1 MRPLAAS
8 DPRRVGHYRMLGELG
23 RGGMGRVLLGAAPDG
38 RPVAVK
44 LLHARL
50 AGTPGFRER
59 FHAEVAAT
67 RSVSGAYTAAVL
79 DADADAPTPWLAS
92 VYVPGPSLRDAVR
105 AAGPL
110 PEPAALRLAAGLA
123 AALVEI
129 HRAGLVHRDLKPS
142 NVLLAADGPKVIDF
156 GVARAAEGEGRH
168 GQTGVPAGTPG
179 YMSPEQAEGGWA
191 TTADDVFSLGAVLV
205 YACTGRGPFDGP
217 GPAQALY
224 NVVHAEP
231 DLSAVPDR
239 LRPAVA
245 ACLAKDPAGR
255 PNPARLRAM
264 LGAVA
269 PAAQPWPPAVQRM
282 IDERRAWIG
291 WAPGPEPAATLVYTR
306 RPRSGPFTVLGSPR
320 GALAACAAVATALVV
335 ALVVTALVVAPW
347 SGSAARSDPGA
358 HRSTAPP
365 PSRSLR
371 GHTASVRDLAFTPDG
386 RTLASAGDD
395 ATVRL
400 WNVADGKQRRAPL
413 DHPDGVNA
421 LAISHGGSTLYTAGD
436 DGSLRLFPVSGKGE
450 PGDLDIDLGP
460 LTSLALSPDDRVLA
474 TSNTDQSVRLWD
486 LDDGKVGPLLETGA
500 GNVQALAFAPDSRM
514 LAIGTTGTEEDP
526 GTGNTRGVTQ
536 LWEVYDRKKL
546 SGDLSG
552 HDSWTEDVAFSP
564 DGRTLATAGGETVRL
579 WDVARSLQKG
589 APFQCDGPCHTAVF
603 SPDGRILAAGGSEGT
618 VRLWDVT
625 RHRQLGPTLTGHD
638 GAVLSVRFSPDG
650 HTLATGGQDGTI
662 RLWKVPGSLGP

>member
-8 DPRRVGHYRMLGELG
+8 DPEGVGHYRMLAELG
-23 RGGMGRVLLGAAPDG
+23 RGGMGRVLLGSSPDG

-44 LLHARL
+44 LMHARL
-50 AGTPGFRER
+50 TGTAGFRER
-59 FHAEVAAT
+59 FRAEVAAT
-67 RSVSGAYTAAVL
+67 RRVSGAYTAAVL

-110 PEPAALRLAAGLA
+110 PEPAVLRLAAGLA

-156 GVARAAEGEGRH
+156 GVARAAGGDGEGR
-168 GQTGVPAGTPG
+168 TGVLAGTPG
-179 YMSPEQAEGGWA
+179 YMSPEQADEGSA
-191 TTADDVFSLGAVLV
+191 TAAGDVFSLGSVLV

-255 PNPARLRAM
+255 PDPARLAAM
-264 LGAVA
+264 VGAVA
-269 PAAQPWPPAVQRM
+269 PAARPWPPAVQRM
-282 IDERRAWIG
+282 IDERRAWAG
-291 WAPGPEPAATLVYTR
+291 RAPGPEPAATLVYPR
-306 RPRSGPFTVLGSPR
+306 RRRSGPFTALGSPR
-320 GALAACAAVATALVV
+320 GALAAGGVLAVCAAVATALV
-335 ALVVTALVVAPW
+335 LAPW
-347 SGSAARSDPGA
+347 SGSSARSAPGTSGSA
-358 HRSTAPP
+358 APP

-386 RTLASAGDD
+386 RTVASAGDD
-395 ATVRL
+395 TTVRL
-400 WNVADGKQRRAPL
+400 WNVADGKLRREPI

-421 LAISHGGSTLYTAGD
+421 LAISRGGTTLYTAGD
-436 DGSLRLFPVSGKGE
+436 DGHLRLFPMSGDGK

-460 LTSLALSPDDRVLA
+460 LTSLALSPDGRVLA

-500 GNVQALAFAPDSRM
+500 GNVQALAFAPNSRM
-514 LAIGTTGTEEDP
+514 LAIGTTGTEDDP
-526 GTGNTRGVTQ
+526 GTGTTRGVAQ

-546 SGDLSG
+546 SEDLSG
-552 HDSWTEDVAFSP
+552 HDSWLEDVAFSP
-564 DGRTLATAGGETVRL
+564 DGQTLATAGGETALL
-579 WDVARSLQKG
+579 WDVASGRQSG
-589 APFQCDGPCHTAVF
+589 TAFRCDGRCHTAAF
-603 SPDGRILAAGGSEGT
+603 SPDGRVLAAGGSEGT
-618 VRLWDVT
+618 VRLWDVS
-625 RHRQLGPTLTGHD
+625 RRRQLGPALTGHG

-650 HTLATGGQDGTI
+650 RTLATGGQDGTV
-662 RLWKVPGSLGP
+662 RLWTVPAGRQGA

>member
-1 MRPLAAS
+1 MGNVTMRPLAAS
-8 DPRRVGHYRMLGELG
+8 DPQRVGHYRMLGELG
-23 RGGMGRVLLGAAPDG
+23 RGGMGRVLLGSAPDG

-44 LLHARL
+44 LMHARL

-110 PEPAALRLAAGLA
+110 PEPAVLRLAAGLA

-142 NVLLAADGPKVIDF
+142 NVLLAADAPKVIDF
-156 GVARAAEGEGRH
+156 GVARAAESEGD
-168 GQTGVPAGTPG
+168 GPTGVLAGTPG
-179 YMSPEQAEGGWA
+179 YMSPEQAEEGSA
-191 TTADDVFSLGAVLV
+191 TAAGDVFSLGSVLV

-231 DLSAVPDR
+231 DLSGVPDR

-245 ACLAKDPAGR
+245 ACLAKAPARR
-255 PNPARLRAM
+255 PTPARLAAM
-264 LGAVA
+264 VGGIA

-291 WAPGPEPAATLVYTR
+291 WVPAPEPAATLVYTR
-306 RPRSGPFTVLGSPR
+306 RPRTALGSPR
-320 GALAACAAVATALVV
+320 GALVAGGVLAALATALVV
-335 ALVVTALVVAPW
+335 ATLVVSPW
-347 SGSAARSDPGA
+347 SGSAARSDSGTHQSATPL
-358 HRSTAPP
+358 

-395 ATVRL
+395 STARL

-450 PGDLDIDLGP
+450 PTDLDIDLGP

-500 GNVQALAFAPDSRM
+500 GNVQALAFAPDSRT

-526 GTGNTRGVTQ
+526 GTGNTRGVAQT
-536 LWEVYDRKKL
+536 WEVYDRKKL
-546 SGDLSG
+546 SENLSG
-552 HDSWTEDVAFSP
+552 HDSWIEDVAFSP
-564 DGRTLATAGGETVRL
+564 DGQTLATAGGKIVRL
-579 WDVARSLQKG
+579 WDVAQSLQKG
-589 APFQCDGPCHTAVF
+589 TPFQCDGRCHTAVF
-603 SPDGRILAAGGSEGT
+603 SPDGRTLATGDSEGT
-618 VRLWDVT
+618 TRLWDVT
-625 RHRQLGPTLTGHD
+625 SHRQRGPTLTGKD
-638 GAVLSVRFSPDG
+638 GAVLTVRFSPDG
-650 HTLATGGQDGTI
+650 HTLATGTQNGTI
-662 RLWKVPGSLGP
+662 HLWKVPA

>member
-1 MRPLAAS
+1 MSNVTMRPLAAS
-8 DPRRVGHYRMLGELG
+8 DPARVGHYRMLGELG
-23 RGGMGRVLLGAAPDG
+23 RGGMGRVLLGSAPDG

-44 LLHARL
+44 LMHARL
-50 AGTPGFRER
+50 THTPGFRER
-59 FHAEVAAT
+59 FRAEVAAT

-110 PEPAALRLAAGLA
+110 PEPAVLRLAAGLT
-123 AALVEI
+123 AALAEI

-142 NVLLAADGPKVIDF
+142 NVLLAADSPKVIDF
-156 GVARAAEGEGRH
+156 GVARTAEGDGD
-168 GQTGVPAGTPG
+168 GQTGVLAGTPG
-179 YMSPEQAEGGWA
+179 YMSPEQAEGGAA
-191 TTADDVFSLGAVLV
+191 TAAGDVFSLGAVLV

-245 ACLAKDPAGR
+245 ACLAKDPARR
-255 PNPARLRAM
+255 PDPVRLSAM
-264 LGAVA
+264 LGAIA

-291 WAPGPEPAATLVYTR
+291 WTPGPEPSATLVYTR
-306 RPRSGPFTVLGSPR
+306 RPRSNPFTALGTPR
-320 GALAACAAVATALVV
+320 GALAAGGVLAACAALATALV
-335 ALVVTALVVAPW
+335 LAPW

-358 HRSTAPP
+358 QRSAAAPQ
-365 PSRSLR
+365 SRPLR
-371 GHTASVRDLAFTPDG
+371 GHTASVRDLVFTPDG

-400 WNVADGKQRRAPL
+400 WNVADGRQRRAPL

-421 LAISHGGSTLYTAGD
+421 LAMSHGGSTLYTAGD
-436 DGSLRLFPVSGKGE
+436 DGSLRLFPMSGKGE

-486 LDDGKVGPLLETGA
+486 LDDAKVGPLLETHA

-514 LAIGTTGTEEDP
+514 LAIGTTGTEQDP
-526 GTGNTRGVTQ
+526 GTGNTRGVAQ
-536 LWEVYDRKKL
+536 LWEVYDRKRL
-546 SGDLSG
+546 SEGLSG
-552 HDSWTEDVAFSP
+552 HDSWIEDVAFSP
-564 DGRTLATAGGETVRL
+564 DGQTLATAGGETVRL
-579 WDVARSLQKG
+579 WDVARSQQKG
-589 APFQCDGPCHTAVF
+589 TPFQCDGRCHTAVF
-603 SPDGRILAAGGSEGT
+603 SPDGRILAAGGAEGT

-625 RHRQLGPTLTGHD
+625 SHRQLGPALTGQD
-638 GAVLSVRFSPDG
+638 GAVLSARFSPDG
-650 HTLATGGQDGTI
+650 RTLATGGQNGTV
-662 RLWKVPGSLGP
+662 RLWKVPV

>member
-8 DPRRVGHYRMLGELG
+8 DPERVGHYRMLGELG
-23 RGGMGRVLLGAAPDG
+23 RGGMGRVLLGSAPDG

-44 LLHARL
+44 LMHARL
-50 AGTPGFRER
+50 AGAPGFRER
-59 FHAEVAAT
+59 FRAEVAAT

-110 PEPAALRLAAGLA
+110 PEPAVLRLAAGLT

-142 NVLLAADGPKVIDF
+142 NVLLAADAPKVIDF
-156 GVARAAEGEGRH
+156 GVARAAESDGD
-168 GQTGVPAGTPG
+168 GQTGVLAGTPG
-179 YMSPEQAEGGWA
+179 YMSPEQAEGGSA
-191 TTADDVFSLGAVLV
+191 TAAGDVFSLGAVLV

-231 DLSAVPDR
+231 DLSGVPDR

-245 ACLAKDPAGR
+245 ACLAKDPARR
-255 PNPARLRAM
+255 PDPARLAAM

-291 WAPGPEPAATLVYTR
+291 WTPNSEPAATLAYTR
-306 RPRSGPFTVLGSPR
+306 RPRFGPSTALGSRR
-320 GALAACAAVATALVV
+320 GVLAACAAVATTLVV
-335 ALVVTALVVAPW
+335 AALVATVLVVAPW
-347 SGSAARSDPGA
+347 SESAARSDPAA

-371 GHTASVRDLAFTPDG
+371 GHTASVRDLIFTPDG
-386 RTLASAGDD
+386 RTLASASDD

-421 LAISHGGSTLYTAGD
+421 LAMSHGGSTLYTAGD
-436 DGSLRLFPVSGKGE
+436 DGRLRLFPVSGKGE

-486 LDDGKVGPLLETGA
+486 LDDGKVGPLLGTDA

-514 LAIGTTGTEEDP
+514 LAIGTTGTEQDP
-526 GTGNTRGVTQ
+526 KTGNTRGVAQ
-536 LWEVYDRKKL
+536 VWEVYDRKKL
-546 SGDLSG
+546 SENLSG
-552 HDSWTEDVAFSP
+552 HDSWVEDVAFSP
-564 DGRTLATAGGETVRL
+564 DGQTLATAGGETVRL
-579 WDVARSLQKG
+579 WDVARTQQKG
-589 APFQCDGPCHTAVF
+589 TPFQCDGRCNTTVF
-603 SPDGRILAAGGSEGT
+603 SPNGRILAAGGSGGT

-625 RHRQLGPTLTGHD
+625 HHRQLGPALTGHG
-638 GAVLSVRFSPDG
+638 GAVFSVCFSPDG
-650 HTLATGGQDGTI
+650 RTLATAGENGTI
-662 RLWKVPGSLGP
+662 HLWQAPT

>member
-8 DPRRVGHYRMLGELG
+8 DPERVGHYRMLAELG
-23 RGGMGRVLLGAAPDG
+23 RGGMGRVLLGSAPDG

-44 LLHARL
+44 LMHARL
-50 AGTPGFRER
+50 TGASGFRER
-59 FHAEVAAT
+59 FRAEVAAT
-67 RSVSGAYTAAVL
+67 RRVSGAYTAAVL

-110 PEPAALRLAAGLA
+110 PEPAVLRLAAGLA

-156 GVARAAEGEGRH
+156 GVARAAEGDGGE
-168 GQTGVPAGTPG
+168 GQTGVLAGTPG
-179 YMSPEQAEGGWA
+179 YMSPEQAEEGSA
-191 TTADDVFSLGAVLV
+191 TAAGDVFSLGSVLV

-255 PNPARLRAM
+255 PAPTRLATM
-264 LGAVA
+264 AGAVA

-291 WAPGPEPAATLVYTR
+291 WAPGPEPVATLVDTR
-306 RPRSGPFTVLGSPR
+306 RPRSGLFTALVSPR
-320 GALAACAAVATALVV
+320 GALVAGGVLAACAAVA
-335 ALVVTALVVAPW
+335 TALVVAPW

-358 HRSTAPP
+358 HRSAAPP
-365 PSRSLR
+365 QSRSLR
-371 GHTASVRDLAFTPDG
+371 GHTASVRDLVFTPDG
-386 RTLASAGDD
+386 RTVASASDD

-421 LAISHGGSTLYTAGD
+421 LAISHGGSVLYTAGD
-436 DGSLRLFPVSGKGE
+436 DGDLRLFPMSGKGE

-460 LTSLALSPDDRVLA
+460 LTSLALSPDGRVLA

-486 LDDGKVGPLLETGA
+486 LDDRKVGPLLETGA
-500 GNVQALAFAPDSRM
+500 GTVQALAFAPDSRM

-526 GTGNTRGVTQ
+526 DTGNTRGVAQ
-536 LWEVYDRKKL
+536 LWEVYDRKRL
-546 SGDLSG
+546 SGNLSG
-552 HDSWTEDVAFSP
+552 HDSWMEDVAFSP
-564 DGRTLATAGGETVRL
+564 DGQTLATAGGETTRL
-579 WDVARSLQKG
+579 WNVARSQQTG
-589 APFQCDGPCHTAVF
+589 TPFRCDGRCHTAVF

-625 RHRQLGPTLTGHD
+625 RHRQVGPALTGHD
-638 GAVLSVRFSPDG
+638 GAVLSVRFSPNG
-650 HTLATGGQDGTI
+650 RTLATGGQDGTV
-662 RLWKVPGSLGP
+662 RLWEVPT

>member
-8 DPRRVGHYRMLGELG
+8 DPARVGHYRMLAELG
-23 RGGMGRVLLGAAPDG
+23 RGGMGRVLLGSAPDG

-44 LLHARL
+44 LMHARL
-50 AGTPGFRER
+50 SGASGFRER
-59 FHAEVAAT
+59 FRAEVAAT
-67 RSVSGAYTAAVL
+67 RRVSGAYTAVVL

-92 VYVPGPSLRDAVR
+92 VYVPGPSLREAVR

-110 PEPAALRLAAGLA
+110 PEPAVLRLAAGLA

-156 GVARAAEGEGRH
+156 GVARAAEGEGGEGR
-168 GQTGVPAGTPG
+168 TGVLAGTPG
-179 YMSPEQAEGGWA
+179 YMSPEQAEEGAA
-191 TTADDVFSLGAVLV
+191 TAAGDVFSLGSTLV

-224 NVVHAEP
+224 NVVHAEA

-245 ACLAKDPAGR
+245 ACLAKDPAWR
-255 PNPARLRAM
+255 PDPARLAAM
-264 LGAVA
+264 VGAVA

-291 WAPGPEPAATLVYTR
+291 RAPGPEPAATLVCTR
-306 RPRSGPFTVLGSPR
+306 RPRSGPFTALGSPR
-320 GALAACAAVATALVV
+320 GALAACGVLAVCAAVA
-335 ALVVTALVVAPW
+335 TALVVAPW

-358 HRSTAPP
+358 HRSAAPP
-365 PSRSLR
+365 QSRSLR

-386 RTLASAGDD
+386 RTLASASDD
-395 ATVRL
+395 TTVRL

-413 DHPDGVNA
+413 GHPDGVNA

-436 DGSLRLFPVSGKGE
+436 DGYLRLFPVSGKGE
-450 PGDLDIDLGP
+450 PSDLDIDLGP

-514 LAIGTTGTEEDP
+514 LAIGTTGTEADP
-526 GTGNTRGVTQ
+526 GSGNTRGVTQ
-536 LWEVYDRKKL
+536 LWEVYDRKRL
-546 SGDLSG
+546 GGDMSG

-564 DGRTLATAGGETVRL
+564 DGRTLATAGGETIRL
-579 WDVARSLQKG
+579 WDVARSVQVG
-589 APFQCDGPCHTAVF
+589 APFRCDGRCRTAVF
-603 SPDGRILAAGGSEGT
+603 SPDGRVLVAGGSEGI

-625 RHRQLGPTLTGHD
+625 RHRQLGPELTGHG
-638 GAVLSVRFSPDG
+638 GAVLSVSFSPDG
-650 HTLATGGQDGTI
+650 RTLATGGEDGTV
-662 RLWKVPGSLGP
+662 RLWKVPA